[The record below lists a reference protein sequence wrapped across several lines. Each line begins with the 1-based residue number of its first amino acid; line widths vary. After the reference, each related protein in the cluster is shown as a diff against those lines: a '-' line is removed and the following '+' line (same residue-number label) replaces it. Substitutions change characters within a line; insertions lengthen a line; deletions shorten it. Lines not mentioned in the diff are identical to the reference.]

1 MSTVLQFITAA
12 MGKIGAIGAGETPS
26 GDDSAMVLERFNA
39 LIDSLGGEQMF
50 AYTTT
55 TTTATLTA
63 GDSQLTIGVGSDIN
77 VARPVSILP
86 QSFTRVSG
94 IDYPLT
100 PVSQAEFNAIPIKTL
115 TSFAPSVC
123 YYGGQASSGTVDF
136 WPVTA
141 SSVTVYIVTPTRL
154 SENTS
159 LAAELTIPPGYKR
172 YFEYAVAVEIWPH
185 FFPEKNIPPM
195 ISAMA
200 ASAKRAIRTMNYTVP
215 QLDMDKIT
223 SGRQGFGTIQTL

>member
-1 MSTVLQFITAA
+1 

-26 GDDSAMVLERFNA
+26 GDDSAMVLDRFNS

-63 GDSQLTIGVGSDIN
+63 GDSQLTIGTGLEIN

-86 QSFTRVSG
+86 QSFTRVNG
-94 IDYPLT
+94 IDYPLL
-100 PVSQAEFNAIPIKTL
+100 PVSQAEFNNVAIKSL
-115 TSFAPSVC
+115 TSFAPAIC

-136 WPVTA
+136 WPVTDA
-141 SSVTVYIVTPTRL
+141 SVTVYIVTPTRL
-154 SENTS
+154 SENTV
-159 LAAELTIPPGYKR
+159 LATELVIPPGYRR

-195 ISAMA
+195 IPAMA

-215 QLDMDKIT
+215 QLNMEKIT
-223 SGRQGFGTIQTL
+223 SGRQGFGSIQTL

>member
-1 MSTVLQFITAA
+1 MSTVLEFVKLA

-26 GDDSAMVLERFNA
+26 GDDAALVLGRMNA

-63 GDSQLTIGVGSDIN
+63 GDSQLTIGTGLEIN
-77 VARPVSILP
+77 VARPVRILP
-86 QSFTRVSG
+86 QSFSRVGG
-94 IDYPLT
+94 IDYPLL
-100 PVSQAEFNAIPIKTL
+100 PVTQDEFNNIAIKTL
-115 TSFAPSVC
+115 TSVAPAVC

-136 WPVTA
+136 WPVTTA
-141 SSVTVYIVTPTRL
+141 SVTLYIVTPTRL

-159 LAAELTIPPGYKR
+159 LTTELVIPPGYRR

-185 FFPEKNIPPM
+185 FFPEKDIPIM
-195 ISAMA
+195 LVKMA
-200 ASAKRAIRTMNYTVP
+200 AGAKRSIEAMNYRVP
-215 QLDMDKIT
+215 QLAMEQVT
-223 SGRQGFGTIQTL
+223 GGRQGFGSIQTL